1 MSVIRN
7 TSSAIQR
14 GRVGNVSYFVQNGQ
28 QIVRVARNDSNYG
41 ETASRSVAQQSN
53 RVRWSN
59 LVNFYKLSSRWM
71 HKAFESKKRNQSD
84 YNRFMQV
91 NKPSARVALTKEA
104 ALNGAVVID
113 SFVVSQGSLPS
124 IVVEV
129 VGQSYVT
136 NIRLGSLSID
146 DNTTVAE
153 FTNAVLAANAWL
165 AEGMQISFIS
175 YQQSINIFG
184 YPVSTCG
191 MYEVTL
197 ERTNTAKL
205 RSYLPV
211 FCSTRSTDGFLG
223 TNNDISNGGFCYVLS
238 TSVGGKTLVSS
249 QSLIVKG
256 QELVREFSSER
267 AVEAA
272 IASYGVNSEQFLD
285 TGSTPQEPL
294 PAALYI
300 DSFRDATADKVYN
313 RFGGVIKGS
322 DINGHTLEVILSRP
336 VEEGVTINR
345 FGLVDTTGVVSFY
358 DAALS
363 TTRDKLVVTEAGVKP
378 NISIKAVQVPSS
390 LLTLEY
396 IFDPS

>member
-113 SFVVSQGSLPS
+113 NFVVSQGSLPS

-184 YPVSTCG
+184 FPVSTCG

-197 ERTNTAKL
+197 ERTSTAKL

-211 FCSTRSTDGFLG
+211 FCSTRSADGFLG
-223 TNNDISNGGFCYVLS
+223 TDNTISNGGFCYVLS

-256 QELVREFSSER
+256 EELIREFSSER

-285 TGSTPQEPL
+285 SGSNPQEPL

-313 RFGGVIKGS
+313 RFGGTIKGS
-322 DINGHTLEVILSRP
+322 DINGHTLEVIFSRP
-336 VEEGVTINR
+336 VEAGVTISAIR
-345 FGLVDTTGVVSFY
+345 LVPVSGPT
-358 DAALS
+358 ASIEGTLS
-363 TTRDKLVVTEAGVKP
+363 TARDKFVVTEV
-378 NISIKAVQVPSS
+378 NLRTTDTFRAVQVPTS

>member
-91 NKPSARVALTKEA
+91 NKPSARIALTKEA

-124 IVVEV
+124 ISVEA
-129 VGQSYVT
+129 VGPAYTT
-136 NIRLGSLSID
+136 NIRIGSLTID

-153 FTNAVLAANAWL
+153 FTNAVLAANTWL

-184 YPVSTCG
+184 FPVSTCG

-205 RSYLPV
+205 RSYLPE
-211 FCSTRSTDGFLG
+211 FCCVSTPTGYLG
-223 TNNDISNGGFCYVLS
+223 TSNEISNGGFCYVLS

-249 QSLIVKG
+249 QSLIVRG
-256 QELVREFSSER
+256 EELVREFSSER

-285 TGSTPQEPL
+285 SGSNPQEPL

-313 RFGGVIKGS
+313 RFGGLVKGS
-322 DINGHTLEVILSRP
+322 DINGHTLEVIFSRP
-336 VEEGVTINR
+336 VEEGVTISKIMLTTPAGSTV
-345 FGLVDTTGVVSFY
+345 GLSG
-358 DAALS
+358 ALS
-363 TTRDKLVVTEAGVKP
+363 AARDKFVVTEASVKTGD
-378 NISIKAVQVPSS
+378 SYKSVQVPTS